1 MRCHLDFETRSEID
15 IWKSGAWIYAAHPS
29 TSIQCVAYAVD
40 NGPVELIDQDDLQ
53 VGRFD
58 ELMALANNPE
68 VLFVAHN
75 AYFERSIWKN
85 IMEPMGFPPVNVRR
99 FRCTQAKA
107 LAYGLPK
114 GLEKSAN
121 ALGAEQR
128 KDKTGRQIM
137 LRMCKPL
144 PNKKGE
150 IIYDEDPKNYETLY
164 EYCRQDVRVERDLDT
179 ALPDLSD
186 AEQEIWFYDQLINT
200 RGVQVD
206 MPTVK
211 KFINIL
217 EAKTNSLNKE
227 LVALTAGAIT
237 KGTQVASMLKFLNA
251 GGAAMTSLNKQS
263 VADAIKEGLLTKDQ
277 IQILRLRQQLGKSSL
292 AKYAKLVA
300 AVDDQGVLRDSYV
313 YHGASTG
320 RWGGKLVQL
329 QNLPKNKAEV
339 DTDVAINNLVTY
351 GYPAV
356 EMIYPGNL
364 MEVLS
369 SCIRGMF
376 IPVPGKEMYV
386 VDYGAIEARV
396 VMWLSGEAQGLKEFE
411 ATDRGTDEDIYVKMA
426 QRIYNN
432 SNLTKANNPGERQL
446 GKQAILGCIA
456 EGSMVYS
463 DTGFIPIEKLN
474 QEQRLWDGERWVNF
488 QERVKTGWKSV
499 IQIEDLWL
507 TPDHILLTK
516 EGWQTAGEIVLK
528 GDMERLTLGPYLG
541 DGRLLGLNI
550 KKVRNAMSLC
560 AVNAVLKKV
569 EESINSGEAKQML
582 ADNVTRVLQENVED
596 AEVDTLIL
604 SLIHVYGKN
613 GVSAGTILNEG
624 VLTQITR
631 TTKGMVLEAFQ
642 WASNPVEYS
651 WNILLNLITGTN
663 GAIPS
668 IELIMPKGTPLE
680 ILGLLH
686 KGRTISTKEMVCYDI
701 VGAETQS
708 FQVGDF
714 IAHNCGYGMGA
725 PKFQATCAG
734 YGIQISEPDAKRI
747 VDLYRST
754 YFNVKNYWTDME
766 RTVLNAYQN
775 PGKPQDL
782 GNVRWIYIKERE
794 AVFCKLPSGRILTYL
809 EPEMVENKFG
819 GMSLSF
825 MTEVTSQWVR
835 RDTYG
840 GLLVENITQAVARD
854 IMAYRMPDLEAAGFP
869 TLMHTHDEIVSERAS
884 GEAKLQE
891 MIDIMC
897 EVPSW
902 AVECPIVAEGFLCQ
916 RYKKE

>member
-1 MRCHLDFETRSEID
+1 MRVHIDFETRSEVD
-15 IWKSGAWIYAAHPS
+15 IWKAGAWIYSAHPS
-29 TSIQCVAYAVD
+29 TKVQCIAFARE
-40 NGPVELIDQDDLQ
+40 NE
-53 VGRFD
+53 
-58 ELMALANNPE
+58 E
-68 VLFVAHN
+68 VLLIPKDEVAMSNRMTMLEVLVHDPTVIFVAHN
-75 AYFERSIWKN
+75 AFFERSIWLN
-85 IMEPMGFPPVNVRR
+85 IMTKKLGWEPIPLRR
-99 FRCTQAKA
+99 WRCTQAKA

-150 IIYDEDPKNYETLY
+150 IIYDEDPEHYKTLY

-211 KFINIL
+211 KFIDIL

-251 GGAAMTSLNKQS
+251 GGANMTSLNKQS

-339 DTDVAINNLVTY
+339 DTDVAIDTLATH

-369 SCIRGMF
+369 SCIRGLF
-376 IPVPGKEMYV
+376 VPASGKEMYV
-386 VDYGAIEARV
+386 VDYGAIEARI
-396 VMWLSGEAQGLKEFE
+396 VMWLSGETQGLKEFE

-446 GKQAILGCIA
+446 GKQAILG
-456 EGSMVYS
+456 
-463 DTGFIPIEKLN
+463 
-474 QEQRLWDGERWVNF
+474 
-488 QERVKTGWKSV
+488 
-499 IQIEDLWL
+499 
-507 TPDHILLTK
+507 
-516 EGWQTAGEIVLK
+516 
-528 GDMERLTLGPYLG
+528 
-541 DGRLLGLNI
+541 
-550 KKVRNAMSLC
+550 
-560 AVNAVLKKV
+560 
-569 EESINSGEAKQML
+569 
-582 ADNVTRVLQENVED
+582 
-596 AEVDTLIL
+596 
-604 SLIHVYGKN
+604 
-613 GVSAGTILNEG
+613 
-624 VLTQITR
+624 
-631 TTKGMVLEAFQ
+631 
-642 WASNPVEYS
+642 
-651 WNILLNLITGTN
+651 
-663 GAIPS
+663 
-668 IELIMPKGTPLE
+668 
-680 ILGLLH
+680 
-686 KGRTISTKEMVCYDI
+686 
-701 VGAETQS
+701 
-708 FQVGDF
+708 
-714 IAHNCGYGMGA
+714 CGYGMGA

-782 GNVRWIYIKERE
+782 GNVRWIYIKERD

-809 EPEMVENKFG
+809 EPKMVENKFG

-854 IMAYRMPDLEAAGFP
+854 IMAYRMPALEATGFP
-869 TLMHTHDEIVSERAS
+869 ILMHTHDEIVSERAS
-884 GEAKLQE
+884 GEARLQE
-891 MIDIMC
+891 MITIMC
-897 EVPSW
+897 KVPIW
-902 AVECPIVAEGFLCQ
+902 AVGCPIVAEGFLCQ

>member
-1 MRCHLDFETRSEID
+1 MRVHIDFETRSEVD
-15 IWKSGAWIYAAHPS
+15 IWKAGAWIYSAHPS
-29 TSIQCVAYAVD
+29 TKVQCIAFARE
-40 NGPVELIDQDDLQ
+40 NE
-53 VGRFD
+53 
-58 ELMALANNPE
+58 E
-68 VLFVAHN
+68 VLLIPKDEVAMSNRMTMLEVLVHDPTVIFVAHN
-75 AYFERSIWKN
+75 AFFERSIWLN
-85 IMEPMGFPPVNVRR
+85 IMTKKLGWEPIPLRR
-99 FRCTQAKA
+99 WRCTQAKA

-150 IIYDEDPKNYETLY
+150 IIYDEDPEHYKTLY

-211 KFINIL
+211 KFIDIL

-251 GGAAMTSLNKQS
+251 GGANMTSLNKQS

-339 DTDVAINNLVTY
+339 DTDVAIDTLATH

-369 SCIRGMF
+369 SCIRGLF
-376 IPVPGKEMYV
+376 VPASGKEMYV
-386 VDYGAIEARV
+386 VDYGAIEARI
-396 VMWLSGEAQGLKEFE
+396 VMWLSGETQGLKEFE

-446 GKQAILGCIA
+446 GKQAILG
-456 EGSMVYS
+456 
-463 DTGFIPIEKLN
+463 
-474 QEQRLWDGERWVNF
+474 
-488 QERVKTGWKSV
+488 
-499 IQIEDLWL
+499 
-507 TPDHILLTK
+507 
-516 EGWQTAGEIVLK
+516 
-528 GDMERLTLGPYLG
+528 
-541 DGRLLGLNI
+541 
-550 KKVRNAMSLC
+550 
-560 AVNAVLKKV
+560 
-569 EESINSGEAKQML
+569 
-582 ADNVTRVLQENVED
+582 
-596 AEVDTLIL
+596 
-604 SLIHVYGKN
+604 
-613 GVSAGTILNEG
+613 
-624 VLTQITR
+624 
-631 TTKGMVLEAFQ
+631 
-642 WASNPVEYS
+642 
-651 WNILLNLITGTN
+651 
-663 GAIPS
+663 
-668 IELIMPKGTPLE
+668 
-680 ILGLLH
+680 
-686 KGRTISTKEMVCYDI
+686 
-701 VGAETQS
+701 
-708 FQVGDF
+708 
-714 IAHNCGYGMGA
+714 CGYGMGA

-854 IMAYRMPDLEAAGFP
+854 IMAYRMPALEATGFP
-869 TLMHTHDEIVSERAS
+869 ILMHTHDEIVSERAS
-884 GEAKLQE
+884 GEARLQE
-891 MIDIMC
+891 MITIMC
-897 EVPSW
+897 KVPIW
-902 AVECPIVAEGFLCQ
+902 AVGCPIVAEGFLCQ

>member
-1 MRCHLDFETRSEID
+1 MRVHIDFETRSEVD
-15 IWKSGAWIYAAHPS
+15 IWKAGAWIYSAHPS
-29 TSIQCVAYAVD
+29 TKVQCIAFARE
-40 NGPVELIDQDDLQ
+40 NE
-53 VGRFD
+53 
-58 ELMALANNPE
+58 E
-68 VLFVAHN
+68 VLLIPKDEVAMSNRMTMLEVLVHDPTVIFVAHN
-75 AYFERSIWKN
+75 AFFERSIWLN
-85 IMEPMGFPPVNVRR
+85 IMTKKLGWEPIPLRR
-99 FRCTQAKA
+99 WRCTQAKA

-150 IIYDEDPKNYETLY
+150 IIYDEDPEHYKTLY

-211 KFINIL
+211 KFIDIL

-251 GGAAMTSLNKQS
+251 GGANMTSLNKQS

-339 DTDVAINNLVTY
+339 DTDVAIDTLATH

-369 SCIRGMF
+369 SCIRGLF
-376 IPVPGKEMYV
+376 VPASGKEMYV
-386 VDYGAIEARV
+386 VDYGAIEARI
-396 VMWLSGEAQGLKEFE
+396 VMWLSGETQGLKEFE

-446 GKQAILGCIA
+446 GKQAILG
-456 EGSMVYS
+456 
-463 DTGFIPIEKLN
+463 
-474 QEQRLWDGERWVNF
+474 
-488 QERVKTGWKSV
+488 
-499 IQIEDLWL
+499 
-507 TPDHILLTK
+507 
-516 EGWQTAGEIVLK
+516 
-528 GDMERLTLGPYLG
+528 
-541 DGRLLGLNI
+541 
-550 KKVRNAMSLC
+550 
-560 AVNAVLKKV
+560 
-569 EESINSGEAKQML
+569 
-582 ADNVTRVLQENVED
+582 
-596 AEVDTLIL
+596 
-604 SLIHVYGKN
+604 
-613 GVSAGTILNEG
+613 
-624 VLTQITR
+624 
-631 TTKGMVLEAFQ
+631 
-642 WASNPVEYS
+642 
-651 WNILLNLITGTN
+651 
-663 GAIPS
+663 
-668 IELIMPKGTPLE
+668 
-680 ILGLLH
+680 
-686 KGRTISTKEMVCYDI
+686 
-701 VGAETQS
+701 
-708 FQVGDF
+708 
-714 IAHNCGYGMGA
+714 CGYGMGA

-782 GNVRWIYIKERE
+782 GNVRWIYIKERD

-809 EPEMVENKFG
+809 EPKMVENKFG

-854 IMAYRMPDLEAAGFP
+854 IMAYRMPALEAAGFP
-869 TLMHTHDEIVSERAS
+869 ILMHTHDEIVSERAS
-884 GEAKLQE
+884 GEARLQE
-891 MIDIMC
+891 MITIMC
-897 EVPSW
+897 KVPIW
-902 AVECPIVAEGFLCQ
+902 AVGCPIVAEGFLCQ